1 MRKMYN
7 THYNWTFFFCV
18 HFGILMGGE
27 YKKHCVCF
35 HFVTLCSASFS
46 MFLCCCCCCFTN
58 LCFRLLI
65 DHFHLKHA
73 RTHVLQYTVSDVLFS
88 VAVLCNTSTISS
100 FFSISLLSLLLLFAL
115 PAFLN
120 WVFVSFAS
128 LWQITV
134 LQFCFL
140 FCIETISIKV
150 HLSSI
155 FFALNMRV
163 WVCMF
168 WFALH
173 FV

>member
-1 MRKMYN
+1 
-7 THYNWTFFFCV
+7 
-18 HFGILMGGE
+18 MGGE

-120 WVFVSFAS
+120 
-128 LWQITV
+128 
-134 LQFCFL
+134 
-140 FCIETISIKV
+140 
-150 HLSSI
+150 
-155 FFALNMRV
+155 
-163 WVCMF
+163 
-168 WFALH
+168 
-173 FV
+173 